1 MTMPQNEFDL
11 IVVGAGIV
19 GMSAALYAQRDGLK
33 TLICDPNPP
42 GSGTTYGSACTIA
55 TYACIPVNNPSI
67 FTSLPHLLTSRES
80 PLTFNLLHGLRNP
93 GWMLA
98 FLNNCRPSRVKQIS
112 EALGQLLTHTD
123 AGLDPLIAEA
133 GAEDLMVNND
143 CLYVWS
149 TKTGYEGARDSNAM
163 RRAQGVEF
171 DELSK
176 DDVHQLEPN
185 LKQPIHC
192 GLNFKGA
199 RHVTNPQELVERM
212 HKRFEALGG
221 TYLSCGVERCDA
233 DDTGVTT
240 YLKDGTELRAGHL
253 ALTAGVRSNEIK
265 GSGAEH
271 LPLGTERGYH
281 ILYRNDGGLVSRPV
295 GWAEAGF
302 YATPM
307 AHGLRIAGTVEI
319 NAKDAAFNT
328 KCTDYLQRKSHEMFG
343 DIGSPDDAWLGHRPT
358 MPDALPVIGPSPTSN
373 RITLAFGH
381 QHIGLTLG
389 GVTGKIVTDLAQ
401 GRAPHCNIND
411 FAPQRFT

>member
-1 MTMPQNEFDL
+1 MPQNEFDL

-19 GMSAALYAQRDGLK
+19 GMSAAFYAQRDGLK

-42 GSGTTYGSACTIA
+42 GSGTTSGSACTIA
-55 TYACIPVNNPSI
+55 TYACIPVNSPSI
-67 FTSLPHLLTSRES
+67 FTSLPYLLTSRES
-80 PLTFNLLHGLRNP
+80 PLSFNLLHGLRNP

-98 FLNNCRPSRVKQIS
+98 FLKNCRPSRVKQIS
-112 EALGQLLTHTD
+112 EALGQFLLHAE

-149 TKTGYEGARDSNAM
+149 TKAGYEGERANNAM

-176 DDVHQLEPN
+176 GEVHQLEPN

-192 GLNFKGA
+192 GLNFKGV
-199 RHVTNPQELVERM
+199 RHVTNPQELVTRM

-221 TYLSCGVERCDA
+221 TYISCRVGRCDA
-233 DDTGVTT
+233 DNTGVTT
-240 YLKDGTELRAGHL
+240 YLEDGTEIRAGHM
-253 ALTAGVRSNEIK
+253 ALTSGARSKEIK

-271 LPLGTERGYH
+271 LPLGAERGYH
-281 ILYRNDGGLVSRPV
+281 ILYRNYGGLVSRPV

-319 NAKDAAFNT
+319 NAVDAAFNT
-328 KCTDYLQRKSHEMFG
+328 RCTDYLQRKSHEMFG
-343 DIGSPDDAWLGHRPT
+343 DIGSPDDTWLGYRPT
-358 MPDALPVIGPSPTSN
+358 MPDALPVIGASPASD

-389 GVTGKIVTDLAQ
+389 GLTGKVVTDLAQ
-401 GRAPHCNIND
+401 GRSPCCNIEH